1 MTTIAATRGRF
12 LARDFERYEGVRP
25 VQVWGLRM
33 FYLLMVLFV
42 ATDAW
47 GGLLRHQGPWDP
59 GRAAAVWVWATYPT
73 GAIFGLFRPLR
84 WVPLMVF
91 TIGYTTL
98 WWIFVGWPL
107 WQSGALAGS
116 SAEEM
121 AFAFA
126 FAPVLALVVP
136 WGYVWREYV
145 LPPIRSG
152 SRPMA

>member
-59 GRAAAVWVWATYPT
+59 VRAAAVCVWA
-73 GAIFGLFRPLR
+73 
-84 WVPLMVF
+84 
-91 TIGYTTL
+91 IGYKTL

-107 WQSGALAGS
+107 WQSGTLAGS